1 MRWLWLLPACLS
13 LVALASGAARQQG
26 AGWPVASEVLLN
38 EATGTL
44 KRLKGAGLSDF
55 LAQDA
60 AFQAMLKA
68 GDWGPASLYF
78 MAALGPRTCLK
89 DPRQE
94 LVVQSVAGDELGF
107 RHARL
112 GQQYRG
118 LPVWGSSLNVHWNAQ
133 HAVYLV
139 EGDYIPTPTALN
151 ARPRLDEPAAL
162 KQAGRILG
170 QSCAGCR
177 PELGIWRGTSAGPK
191 LAYRLRVVQ
200 GIDKAITL
208 VMDAGNG
215 DVLEQLSAPR

>member
-1 MRWLWLLPACLS
+1 MRWSWLLAACLF
-13 LVALASGAARQQG
+13 LVPLASGAARQQG
-26 AGWPVASEVLLN
+26 ARWPAAAEVVLN

-44 KRLKGAGLSDF
+44 KRLKGAAVSDF

-60 AFQAMLKA
+60 AFQAMLMA
-68 GDWGPASLYF
+68 GEWGSASLYF
-78 MAALGPRTCLK
+78 IAALGPGTRLK
-89 DPRQE
+89 DARQE
-94 LVVQSVAGDELGF
+94 LVVQAVAGDELGF
-107 RHARL
+107 RHVRL

-118 LPVWGSSLNVHWNAQ
+118 LPVWGSSLNVHWNVQ
-133 HAVYLV
+133 DAVYLV

-151 ARPRLDEPAAL
+151 ARPRLDEPAVL

-177 PELGIWRGTSAGPK
+177 PELGIWRGTGADPR

-215 DVLEQLSAPR
+215 DVLEQRSAPR

>member
-1 MRWLWLLPACLS
+1 MRWLPAACLS
-13 LVALASGAARQQG
+13 MVTLASGAGREQG
-26 AGWPVASEVLLN
+26 AGWPVAAEVLLN

-55 LAQDA
+55 LAQDG

-68 GDWGPASLYF
+68 GDWGPASLYYI
-78 MAALGPRTCLK
+78 AALGRRTRLE

-94 LVVQSVAGDELGF
+94 LAVQSVASDELGF
-107 RHARL
+107 RHVRL
-112 GQQYRG
+112 GQQYHG
-118 LPVWGSSLNVHWNAQ
+118 LPIWGSSLNVHWNAQ

-151 ARPRLDEPAAL
+151 ARARLDEPAAI
-162 KQAGRILG
+162 KQAGRLLG
-170 QSCAGCR
+170 RSCAGCR
-177 PELGIWRGTSAGPK
+177 PELGIWRGTGAGPR

-215 DVLEQLSAPR
+215 DVLEQRSAPR